1 MKTNINIICD
11 VINIKE
17 IQLLQMI
24 RDWIMLFPE
33 EIKLLSININGNLNE
48 KE

>member
-11 VINIKE
+11 IKNIDEKR
-17 IQLLQMI
+17 LLQMI
-24 RDWIMLFPE
+24 KDWVMLFPE
-33 EIKLLSININGNLNE
+33 QIKLLSINIEGDFNQ

>member
-11 VINIKE
+11 IKNIEEKR
-17 IQLLQMI
+17 LLQMI
-24 RDWIMLFPE
+24 KDWIMLFPE
-33 EIKLLSININGNLNE
+33 EIKLLSINIDGNLNE